1 MGDTGIDLRTA
12 ARSAEGPNGARP
24 AGAGFIDKD
33 KLRSLAEAPAPGD
46 SELDA
51 ILRHADKLQGL
62 GIEEVARLIRVQ
74 GQAQRDRILETAMR
88 VKEAI
93 YGRRM
98 VFFAPLY
105 VGNTCSNNCLYCG
118 FRRDNKDLVRAVLG
132 KDEIEAETRTLLR
145 EGHKRLLMLS
155 GESATTPLDYFLE
168 AIETAYGVRE
178 GEHHVRRINVEIAPL
193 SVSDFARLK
202 ATTIG
207 TYVCFQE
214 TYDPDLYSV
223 YHPSGPKRDYLNR
236 LLVMDRA
243 MEGGI
248 EDVGIGALFGLGDWR
263 FELLGLFEHA
273 RHLEEMYGCGPHTIS
288 VPRLQPAA
296 GSAIAN
302 HVPSPLPDEDFK
314 LLVGVI
320 RIAMPYTGIIL
331 STRESEAM
339 RNSLFT
345 YGVSQIS
352 AGSRTNPG
360 AYAQEAGKHSSEAGS
375 QFTLGDHRNLDE
387 VVSSLVDS
395 GHIPSFCT
403 GCYRKGRVGQD
414 FMDLAKPGLIKEF
427 CMPNGLFT
435 FQEYLLDFASPETK
449 GKGQALLDRLVEGI
463 GRSDL
468 RERSRAALADIKAG
482 KRDIYF

>member
-1 MGDTGIDLRTA
+1 MEKRPDTL
-12 ARSAEGPNGARP
+12 PKQ
-24 AGAGFIDKD
+24 GFIDRKR
-33 KLRSLAEAPAPGD
+33 LISYTEASAP
-46 SELDA
+46 SEAELDA
-51 ILRHADKLQGL
+51 ILAHALELHGL
-62 GIEEVARLIRVQ
+62 GIEEVARLIRVADA
-74 GQAQRDRILETAMR
+74 GQRKRILEAAMQ

-105 VGNTCSNNCLYCG
+105 IGNTCSNNCLYCG

-132 KDEIEAETRTLLR
+132 KAEIEAETRTLLK

-155 GESATTPLDYFLE
+155 GESADSPLEYFLE
-168 AIETAYGVRE
+168 AIDTVYAVRE
-178 GEHHVRRINVEIAPL
+178 GQDYVRRINVEIAPL
-193 SVSDFARLK
+193 SVADFARLK
-202 ATTIG
+202 ATNIG

-214 TYDPDLYSV
+214 TYDQELYAV

-236 LLVMDRA
+236 LYVMDRA

-263 FELLGLFEHA
+263 FEVLAMFEHA
-273 RHLEEMYGCGPHTIS
+273 RHLEENFGCGPHTVS

-302 HVPSPLPDEDFK
+302 HVPSPLSDEDFM
-314 LLVGVI
+314 LLVATI

-331 STRESEAM
+331 STRESEDM
-339 RNSLFT
+339 RNALFR

-360 AYAQEAGKHSSEAGS
+360 AYAHKAEKKGGESGS
-375 QFTLGDHRNLDE
+375 QFALGDHRDLDE
-387 VVSSLVDS
+387 VVSSLIDS
-395 GHIPSFCT
+395 GHVPSFCT

-427 CMPNGLFT
+427 CLPNGLFT
-435 FQEYLLDFASPETK
+435 FQEYLLDHASATTK
-449 GKGQALLDRLVEGI
+449 EKGQALLDRLAAEIERPEV
-463 GRSDL
+463 
-468 RERSRAALADIKAG
+468 RERARAALAEIKAG
-482 KRDIYF
+482 GRDIYF

>member
-1 MGDTGIDLRTA
+1 MDRTIQE
-12 ARSAEGPNGARP
+12 RGARQAE
-24 AGAGFIDKD
+24 AGSGFIDRA
-33 KLRSLAEAPAPGD
+33 KLASLAKAPAPTAA
-46 SELDA
+46 ELDA
-51 ILRHADKLQGL
+51 ILAHALEFRGL
-62 GIEEVARLIRVQ
+62 GIEEVARLIAVTEAGDR
-74 GQAQRDRILETAMR
+74 ARILEAART

-105 VGNTCSNNCLYCG
+105 LGNVCSNNCLYCG

-132 KDEIEAETRTLLR
+132 KAEIEAEVRSLLA

-155 GESATTPLDYFLE
+155 GESAKSPVDWFLE
-168 AIETAYGVRE
+168 AIETAYAVRE
-178 GEHHVRRINVEIAPL
+178 KGESIRRINVEIAPL
-193 SVSDFARLK
+193 SVPDFARLK
-202 ATTIG
+202 GTGIG

-214 TYDPDLYSV
+214 TYDPELYPV
-223 YHPSGPKRDYLNR
+223 YHPTGPKRDYLNR
-236 LLVMDRA
+236 LTVMDRA

-248 EDVGIGALFGLGDWR
+248 ADVGIGALFGLGDWR
-263 FELLGLFEHA
+263 FEVLGLFEHA
-273 RHLEEMYGCGPHTIS
+273 RHLEEKYGCGPHTVS

-302 HVPSPLPDEDFK
+302 HVPHPLSDDDFR
-314 LLVGVI
+314 LLVAVI
-320 RIAMPYTGIIL
+320 RVALPWTGIIL
-331 STRESEAM
+331 STRESESM
-339 RNSLFT
+339 RNELFRH
-345 YGVSQIS
+345 GVSQIS

-360 AYAQEAGKHSSEAGS
+360 AYSEEARKAEGETGS
-375 QFTLGDHRNLDE
+375 QFALGDHRGLDE
-387 VVSSLVDS
+387 VISSLVDS

-435 FQEYLLDFASPETK
+435 FQEYLLDHASPATK
-449 GKGQALLDRLVEGI
+449 AKGQALLDRLVEGI
-463 GRSDL
+463 EREDI
-468 RERSRAALADIKAG
+468 RERTRAGLAEVVAG

>member
-1 MGDTGIDLRTA
+1 MEKRPDTL
-12 ARSAEGPNGARP
+12 PKH
-24 AGAGFIDKD
+24 GFIDRD
-33 KLRSLAEAPAPGD
+33 RLMSYAEASAPGEA
-46 SELDA
+46 ELDA
-51 ILRHADKLQGL
+51 ILAHALELHGL
-62 GIEEVARLIRVQ
+62 GIEEVARLIRVSDS
-74 GQAQRDRILETAMR
+74 GQRARILDAAMQ

-105 VGNTCSNNCLYCG
+105 IGNTCSNNCLYCG

-132 KDEIEAETRTLLR
+132 KAEIEAETRTLLK

-155 GESATTPLDYFLE
+155 GESATTPLDYFLD
-168 AIETAYGVRE
+168 AIDTVYAVRE
-178 GEHHVRRINVEIAPL
+178 GQDHVRRINVEIAPL
-193 SVSDFARLK
+193 SVADFARLK
-202 ATTIG
+202 ATNIG

-214 TYDPDLYSV
+214 TYDQELYAV

-236 LLVMDRA
+236 LYVMDRA

-263 FELLGLFEHA
+263 FEVLSMFEHA
-273 RHLEEMYGCGPHTIS
+273 RHLEETFGCGPHTVS
-288 VPRLQPAA
+288 VPRQQPAP

-302 HVPSPLPDEDFK
+302 HVPSPLSDEDFM
-314 LLVGVI
+314 LLVATI

-331 STRESEAM
+331 STRESEDM
-339 RNSLFT
+339 RNALFR

-360 AYAQEAGKHSSEAGS
+360 AYAQEAEKKSGESGS
-375 QFTLGDHRNLDE
+375 QFALGDHRDLDE
-387 VVSSLVDS
+387 VVSSLIDS
-395 GHIPSFCT
+395 GHVPSFCT

-427 CMPNGLFT
+427 CLPNGLFT
-435 FQEYLLDFASPETK
+435 FQEYLLDHASTSTRA
-449 GKGQALLDRLVEGI
+449 KGQVLLDRLASEIERPEV
-463 GRSDL
+463 
-468 RERSRAALADIKAG
+468 RERAQTALAEIKAG
-482 KRDIYF
+482 GRDIYF

>member
-1 MGDTGIDLRTA
+1 MDRTIPAREPGTGQA
-12 ARSAEGPNGARP
+12 EARVAS
-24 AGAGFIDKD
+24 GFIDRD
-33 KLRSLAEAPAPGD
+33 KLASLATAPEPTA
-46 SELDA
+46 SELEA
-51 ILRHADKLQGL
+51 ILARALELHGL
-62 GIEEVARLIRVQ
+62 GLEEVARLAAVRKPEDRARV
-74 GQAQRDRILETAMR
+74 LEAART

-105 VGNTCSNNCLYCG
+105 LGNVCANNCLYCG
-118 FRRDNKDLVRAVLG
+118 FRRDNRDIVRAVLG
-132 KDEIEAETRTLLR
+132 KAEIEAEVRSLLA

-155 GESATTPLDYFLE
+155 GESAKSSVDWFLE
-168 AIETAYGVRE
+168 AIDTAYAVRE
-178 GEHHVRRINVEIAPL
+178 KGEGIRRINVEIAPL
-193 SVSDFARLK
+193 SVPDFSRLK
-202 ATTIG
+202 GRGIG

-214 TYDPDLYSV
+214 TYDPELYPV

-236 LLVMDRA
+236 LMVMDRA

-263 FELLGLFEHA
+263 FEVLGLYEHA
-273 RHLEEMYGCGPHTIS
+273 RHLEEGFGCGPHTVS

-302 HVPSPLPDEDFK
+302 HVPHPLSDDDFR
-314 LLVGVI
+314 LLVAVI
-320 RIAMPYTGIIL
+320 RLALPWTGIIL
-331 STRESEAM
+331 STRESESM
-339 RNSLFT
+339 RNELFRH
-345 YGVSQIS
+345 GVSQIS

-360 AYAQEAGKHSSEAGS
+360 AYSGEAREAEGETGS
-375 QFTLGDHRNLDE
+375 QFSLGDHRCLDE
-387 VVSSLVDS
+387 VISSLVDS

-435 FQEYLLDFASPETK
+435 FQEYLLDHASPSTRA
-449 GKGQALLDRLVEGI
+449 KGQALLDRLAGGI
-463 GRSDL
+463 EREDL
-468 RERSRAALADIKAG
+468 RERTLAGLSEVVAG
-482 KRDIYF
+482 RRDLYF

>member
-1 MGDTGIDLRTA
+1 MDDATTVGPK
-12 ARSAEGPNGARP
+12 ARARGASTQGFIER
-24 AGAGFIDKD
+24 GFIDRD
-33 KLRSLAEAPAPGD
+33 RLISLTGAAAPSD
-46 SELDA
+46 DELDA
-51 ILRHADKLQGL
+51 ILTHALQLHGL
-62 GIEEVARLIRVQ
+62 GIEEVARLIRV
-74 GQAQRDRILETAMR
+74 GEASQRARILDAATK

-105 VGNTCSNNCLYCG
+105 IGNACSNNCLYCG

-132 KDEIEAETRTLLR
+132 KEEIEAETRTLLR

-155 GESATTPLDYFLE
+155 GESASSPLEYFLE
-168 AIETAYGVRE
+168 AIETVYGVRE
-178 GEHHVRRINVEIAPL
+178 GQDHVRRINVEIAPL

-202 ATTIG
+202 ATNIG

-214 TYDPDLYSV
+214 TYDQELYAV
-223 YHPSGPKRDYLNR
+223 YHPSGPKRNYLSR

-273 RHLEEMYGCGPHTIS
+273 RHLEENFGCGPHTIS
-288 VPRLQPAA
+288 VPRLQPAP

-302 HVPSPLPDEDFK
+302 HVPAPLADEDFM
-314 LLVGVI
+314 LLVAVI

-331 STRESEAM
+331 STRESETM
-339 RNSLFT
+339 RNSLFR

-360 AYAQEAGKHSSEAGS
+360 AYSHEAEHKGDETGS
-375 QFTLGDHRNLDE
+375 QFSLGDHRNLDE

-403 GCYRKGRVGQD
+403 GCYRKGRVGHD
-414 FMDLAKPGLIKEF
+414 FMDLAKPGLIKEY

-435 FQEYLLDFASPETK
+435 FQEYLLDFASAETK
-449 GKGQALLDRLVEGI
+449 KKGQALLDRLAAEI
-463 GRSDL
+463 ERPQL
-468 RERSRAALADIKAG
+468 RERARSALADIKAG